1 MGPRPGVSDGVR
13 TRRSVTL
20 DGVVPPL
27 LVLLAAGALLAGRR
41 LLWPRPGS
49 GETAPPP
56 WTDAAIAALV
66 VALGAALLLAMGR
79 PPAYQHGP
87 VRLWSGDVQSDQNS
101 QQLADPYTLTHV
113 THGILLFSL
122 VGLVGRS
129 LPTGTRGVVAIAL
142 ECAWEVFENTDLVI
156 QRYRATTVSLGY
168 YGDSV
173 LNTVGDV
180 LAAAVGCLLAA
191 WLPAWLL
198 VLGVVLLEG
207 ILALW
212 IRDNLT
218 LNILMLLRPIEAI
231 RRWQLGG

>member
-1 MGPRPGVSDGVR
+1 
-13 TRRSVTL
+13 VTL

-27 LVLLAAGALLAGRR
+27 LVLLWTAALLAGRR
-41 LLWPRPGS
+41 ILWPLRDPGQ
-49 GETAPPP
+49 APHPP
-56 WTDAAIAALV
+56 WVDVAIVALV
-66 VALGAALLLAMGR
+66 VALSAALLIAMGR
-79 PPAYQHGP
+79 PPTYQHGP
-87 VRLWSGDVQSDQNS
+87 IRLWSGNVESDQNS

-113 THGILLFSL
+113 THGVLLFWL
-122 VGLVGRS
+122 VGLVRPPLTS
-129 LPTGTRGVVAIAL
+129 ATRAVLAIAL

-180 LAAAVGCLLAA
+180 LAAALGYLLAA
-191 WLPAWLL
+191 RLSVWLM
-198 VLGVVLLEG
+198 VLGVLLLEG
-207 ILALW
+207 TLAVW

-218 LNILMLLRPIEAI
+218 LNVLMLLRPVEAI